1 MKKILITTISMI
13 FFPYS
18 LMAKPLDCHSWP
30 MSMAEVWMKN
40 AGIVDIVNL
49 DESKT
54 EIKLLASDKKEKD
67 LYTQVYHF
75 IFHDKQ
81 GNTYQIITKNDA
93 SSEECSMSEV
103 NSYLISKSN
112 INY

>member
-1 MKKILITTISMI
+1 MKKILIAIISMI
-13 FFPYS
+13 FFSSS
-18 LMAKPLDCHSWP
+18 LFAKPLDCHTWP
-30 MSMAEVWMKN
+30 MNMTEVWMKN
-40 AGIVDIVNL
+40 AGIVDIINL

-54 EIKLLASDKKEKD
+54 EVTLLASEKKGKD

-75 IFHDKQ
+75 IFHDKK